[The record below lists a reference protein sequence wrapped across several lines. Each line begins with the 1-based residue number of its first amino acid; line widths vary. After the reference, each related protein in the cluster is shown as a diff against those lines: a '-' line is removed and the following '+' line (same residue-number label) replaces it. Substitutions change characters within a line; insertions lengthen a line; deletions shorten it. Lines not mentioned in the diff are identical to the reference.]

1 MNFQTVKANLV
12 TILGAGAASR
22 YRTVGYQPQG
32 TSTELNADSDRSVQV
47 FYTRGSFPKSGAGL
61 RGPIRHEMTFRIELI
76 ASKAARVDLA
86 VLDSSVSTAAQ
97 KSTALA
103 GLQRAASLADDSI
116 DDLWSI
122 VYNVLMDN
130 ADLDLGPGIV
140 VAGRWIASFNKDAPH
155 PRGSL
160 VTITG
165 SADLSC
171 SYYEELSGT
180 EALNVDDE
188 GVIQPTTIDVTV
200 VNDDDTNTVQGARV
214 VNAAP
219 GD

>member
-1 MNFQTVKANLV
+1 MIQLPGSISTE

-47 FYTRGSFPKSGAGL
+47 FYTRGSFPKSGAGI
-61 RGPIRHEMTFRIELI
+61 RGPIRHEMSFRIELI

-97 KSTALA
+97 KATALA

-116 DDLWSI
+116 DELWAA

-130 ADLDLGPGIV
+130 ADLDLGPGLP
-140 VAGRWIASFNKDAPH
+140 AFR
-155 PRGSL
+155 
-160 VTITG
+160 
-165 SADLSC
+165 
-171 SYYEELSGT
+171 
-180 EALNVDDE
+180 
-188 GVIQPTTIDVTV
+188 
-200 VNDDDTNTVQGARV
+200 
-214 VNAAP
+214 
-219 GD
+219 